1 MAIFYVNLGCPVAPL
16 ILPSLVIIMMSI
28 LTVSRNSS
36 YSYGTFGSTCLL
48 TLTVVTVS
56 QGKFL
61 WSRCPMS

>member
-36 YSYGTFGSTCLL
+36 YSYGTFGSTYLH
-48 TLTVVTVS
+48 
-56 QGKFL
+56 
-61 WSRCPMS
+61 